1 VLKLKLD
8 DIKISKAI
16 IEEYMDELID
26 YLDVDV
32 AIGGGGP
39 SGLTAGYY
47 LSKAGFKVSLFER
60 KLSIGGGMWGGGMMF
75 NKIVVQEAG
84 REILQGE
91 FGVNCQEHE
100 KGYYVADSIEATST
114 LCSKACKA
122 GLKIFNLISIED
134 VMIRDEKINGLVL
147 NWTAVEMAGLH
158 VDPLTIKSKT
168 VIDAT
173 GHDCE
178 IVKVVQRKIG
188 PRLMT
193 ETGKIMGEKPMWAD
207 KGETSLLENTREVY
221 PNLYVAGMAS
231 NAVHGAYRMGPIF
244 GGMLLS
250 GKKVADLIMEKL
262 G

>member
-1 VLKLKLD
+1 MWKLKLD

-16 IEEYMDELID
+16 IEEYMDELVD
-26 YLDVDV
+26 HLDVDV

-39 SGLTAGYY
+39 SGLAAGYY

-84 REILQGE
+84 REILEGE
-91 FGVNCQEHE
+91 FGVDCREHE
-100 KGYYVADSIEATST
+100 NGYYVADSIEATST
-114 LCSKACKA
+114 ICSKACKA
-122 GLKIFNLISIED
+122 GVKIFNLISIED
-134 VMIRDEKINGLVL
+134 VMIRDERITGLVI
-147 NWTAVEMAGLH
+147 NWAAVEMAGLH
-158 VDPLTIKSKT
+158 IDPLTIRSRA

-178 IVKVVQRKIG
+178 IVKVVEDKMG

-193 ETGKIMGEKPMWAD
+193 ETGRIMGEKPMWAD
-207 KGETSLLENTREVY
+207 KGEASLLENTREVY
-221 PNLYVAGMAS
+221 PNLFVAGMAS
-231 NAVHGAYRMGPIF
+231 NAVHGSHRMGPIF

-250 GKKVADLIMEKL
+250 GRRVAELIMEKL

>member
-1 VLKLKLD
+1 LKLD

-26 YLDVDV
+26 YLEVDV

-75 NKIVVQEAG
+75 NKIVVQDAG

-91 FGVNCQEHE
+91 FGVDCKEHE

-114 LCSKACKA
+114 ICSKACKA
-122 GLKIFNLISIED
+122 GLKIFNLMSIED
-134 VMIRDEKINGLVL
+134 VMIRNDEITGLVL
-147 NWTAVEMAGLH
+147 NWTAVDMAGLH
-158 VDPLTIKSKT
+158 VDPLSIKSGT

-178 IVKVVQRKIG
+178 IVKVVQEKIG
-188 PRLMT
+188 PRLST
-193 ETGKIMGEKPMWAD
+193 ETGMVMGEKPMWAD
-207 KGETSLLENTREVY
+207 RGESSLLENTREVY

-231 NAVHGAYRMGPIF
+231 NAVYGSPRMGPIF

-250 GKKVADLIMEKL
+250 GKRVADLIIERL
-262 G
+262 E

>member
-1 VLKLKLD
+1 MKLD

-26 YLDVDV
+26 HLEVDV

-75 NKIVVQEAG
+75 NKIVVQDAG

-91 FGVNCQEHE
+91 FGVDCKEHE

-114 LCSKACKA
+114 ICSKACKA
-122 GLKIFNLISIED
+122 GLKIFNLVSIED
-134 VMIRDEKINGLVL
+134 VMIRNDEITGLVL
-147 NWTAVEMAGLH
+147 NWTAVDMAGLH
-158 VDPLTIKSKT
+158 VDPLSIRSRT

-178 IVKVVQRKIG
+178 IVKVVQEKMG
-188 PRLMT
+188 PRLST
-193 ETGKIMGEKPMWAD
+193 ETGKVMGEKPMWAD
-207 KGETSLLENTREVY
+207 KGESSLLENTREVY

-231 NAVHGAYRMGPIF
+231 NAVYGSPRMGPIF

-250 GKKVADLIMEKL
+250 GKRVADLIMEKL
-262 G
+262 E